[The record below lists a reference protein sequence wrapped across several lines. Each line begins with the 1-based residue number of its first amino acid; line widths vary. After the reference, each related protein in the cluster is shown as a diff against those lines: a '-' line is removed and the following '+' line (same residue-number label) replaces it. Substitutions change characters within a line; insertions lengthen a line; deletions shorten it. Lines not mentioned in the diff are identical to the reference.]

1 MWRGEARHDVPNPYT
16 SLDLALYNETGNTK
30 ASSHGIKEGN
40 EGRNMAG
47 EASHFA
53 VVLERIAHNALA
65 QVRDISDVDLNRPLK
80 LPESNTAFVLAT
92 HLIGSAEYWVLE
104 LAGGRDVQRDR
115 LSEFSATGTGAV
127 LAARYERWLA
137 AMQELLPTLPNE
149 RLDQLASVPAHYHPP
164 LTKEPMT
171 IRDALLHAVEHCALH
186 QGHLELTRQLLGY
199 APAGA
204 Q

>member
-1 MWRGEARHDVPNPYT
+1 MSR
-16 SLDLALYNETGNTK
+16 S
-30 ASSHGIKEGN
+30 ASEPLRPLTEEES
-40 EGRNMAG
+40 

-53 VVLERIAHNALA
+53 VVLERIVRNALA

-115 LSEFSATGTGAV
+115 LSEFRATGTRAE
-127 LAARYERWLA
+127 LAARYEHWLA
-137 AMQELLPTLPNE
+137 AMQELLPTLPNY
-149 RLDQLASVPAHYHPP
+149 RLNQLACVPAHYHPA

-171 IRDALLHAVEHCALH
+171 ICDALLHAVEHCALH

-199 APAGA
+199 APAGP

>member
-1 MWRGEARHDVPNPYT
+1 M
-16 SLDLALYNETGNTK
+16 S
-30 ASSHGIKEGN
+30 
-40 EGRNMAG
+40 G

-53 VVLERIAHNALA
+53 VVLERIALNALA
-65 QVRDISDVDLNRPLK
+65 QFRDISDVDLNRPLE

-115 LSEFSATGTGAV
+115 LLEFRATGTTV
-127 LAARYERWLA
+127 NLAARYERWLA
-137 AMQELLPTLPNE
+137 AMQNLLPTLPDE
-149 RLDQLASVPAHYHPP
+149 RLEQLVNVSASFHPS
-164 LTKEPMT
+164 LDDEPMT
-171 IRDALLHAVEHCALH
+171 LRDALLHAVEHCALH

-199 APAGA
+199 SPAGE

>member
-1 MWRGEARHDVPNPYT
+1 MP
-16 SLDLALYNETGNTK
+16 
-30 ASSHGIKEGN
+30 
-40 EGRNMAG
+40 G

-53 VVLERIAHNALA
+53 VVLERIARRSLT
-65 QVRDISDVDLNRPLK
+65 QFRDISDVDLNRPLE

-104 LAGGRDVQRDR
+104 AACGCDVQRDR
-115 LSEFSATGTGAV
+115 PSEFRCSGTAAELV
-127 LAARYERWLA
+127 ARYERWLT
-137 AMQELLPTLPNE
+137 AMQELLPALPDE
-149 RLDQLASVPAHYHPP
+149 WLDQPANIAARYHP
-164 LTKEPMT
+164 TSDKEPMT
-171 IRDALLHAVEHCALH
+171 VRDALLHAVEHCALH